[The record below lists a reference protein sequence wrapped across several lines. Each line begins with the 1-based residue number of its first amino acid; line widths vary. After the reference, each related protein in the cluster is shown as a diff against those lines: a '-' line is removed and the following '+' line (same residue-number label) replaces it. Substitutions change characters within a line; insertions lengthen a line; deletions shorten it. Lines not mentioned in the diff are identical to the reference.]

1 MDRITTTGPEA
12 GKRPIL
18 AAARRAPAAVGVV
31 MAFIRKRGNAYYLV
45 HNVRREGRVQQ
56 LHLARLG
63 NHPRISDDVVQ
74 GVTAKHPFVRIDWDG
89 VRQKASRENV
99 RPVEND
105 SEFLRQLIS
114 DVRNVHLNL
123 ADLHMPLLELTRER
137 ELRSQLLTELKLLRG
152 ALDVKL
158 SAPRKRD
165 LVDTR
170 ERSYRGSI

>member
-1 MDRITTTGPEA
+1 MTTTGRDA
-12 GKRPIL
+12 RKRSTL
-18 AAARRAPAAVGVV
+18 FAPGRCPRAVGVV

-45 HNVRREGRVQQ
+45 HNVRQDGRVQQ
-56 LHLARLG
+56 LHLACLG
-63 NHPRISDDVVQ
+63 SRPRINDDVVR

-89 VRQKASRENV
+89 LREKASREYV
-99 RPVEND
+99 RPVESD
-105 SEFLRQLIS
+105 TEFLRQLIT

-158 SAPRKRD
+158 SAPGKAH
-165 LVDTR
+165 LANTR